1 MWQIIINGPGYF
13 DTTYDLPEG
22 TTTLG
27 RADEN
32 DIVLSGDLVSRKH
45 ARLHA
50 RGDTLEF
57 EDLGSRNG
65 SRINAQAVQGA
76 QTVDMGDAVAVGEN
90 ALTVRRVPK
99 SEAVPVP
106 ADAGSPVQRMDHAL
120 DLEAVVFSRSVREST
135 VLRALDNVFPLNG
148 ESSLG
153 HVPLLE
159 GEAEAS
165 GVVGALTVES
175 LALLYKVAESLAT
188 APTLSVFLDTTVEL
202 LMRAAQGSTAV
213 VLVREGEGELQP
225 AAVRHAGAFA
235 VGTVPV
241 SNAIVT
247 EAMDQGAVLVVNN
260 APSDER
266 FARRDSVVMFG
277 AGQVVCIPLGQRE
290 PYLGVLYLNREAG
303 RTEDLEPLVELAG
316 AVARLV
322 TTGVE
327 KFSRAPVAPES
338 LRLVMALERAHP
350 PEVAKRRLSDLT
362 RPGATPRLDEA
373 QVTVLF
379 ADLAGFSALTRKLP
393 PQVITDILTQFYT
406 RTAQILFSF
415 EGSISTFVGDS
426 VLALFGAPYAKPDD
440 AVRAVR
446 AALTLRNDWQK
457 VMMRR
462 PASERCHIKVGLHT
476 GAVLAGTL
484 RADAR
489 ADFVAVGE
497 PVNLAAWLVGLA
509 AGDQVLL
516 TGKTRAV
523 LGNRF
528 EFSALGDRPLH
539 PGGRDKISLFEV
551 LEEDLALH
559 TNPGVRD

>member
-277 AGQVVCIPLGQRE
+277 C
-290 PYLGVLYLNREAG
+290 
-303 RTEDLEPLVELAG
+303 
-316 AVARLV
+316 
-322 TTGVE
+322 
-327 KFSRAPVAPES
+327 SR
-338 LRLVMALERAHP
+338 RC
-350 PEVAKRRLSDLT
+350 RRD
-362 RPGATPRLDEA
+362 
-373 QVTVLF
+373 
-379 ADLAGFSALTRKLP
+379 
-393 PQVITDILTQFYT
+393 
-406 RTAQILFSF
+406 
-415 EGSISTFVGDS
+415 
-426 VLALFGAPYAKPDD
+426 
-440 AVRAVR
+440 
-446 AALTLRNDWQK
+446 
-457 VMMRR
+457 
-462 PASERCHIKVGLHT
+462 
-476 GAVLAGTL
+476 
-484 RADAR
+484 
-489 ADFVAVGE
+489 
-497 PVNLAAWLVGLA
+497 
-509 AGDQVLL
+509 
-516 TGKTRAV
+516 
-523 LGNRF
+523 
-528 EFSALGDRPLH
+528 
-539 PGGRDKISLFEV
+539 
-551 LEEDLALH
+551 
-559 TNPGVRD
+559 